1 MNIDLVVVGKTNIDY
16 ITEGV
21 KVYQERLKN
30 YINFQINVLPDIK
43 NAASLTAE
51 LLKEKEGEQLVKA
64 LDKYDYI
71 VLLDDKGKEHTS
83 MEFASWINKKANM
96 GIKRLCF
103 VVGGAYGFSQ
113 AVYATSN
120 EKLSIS
126 KMTFSHQMI
135 RLLFTEQ
142 LYRAFTI
149 LGNER
154 YHHE

>member
-113 AVYATSN
+113 AVYAASN

>member
-21 KVYQERLKN
+21 KIYQERLKN
-30 YINFQINVLPDIK
+30 YVNFEINVLPDIK

-83 MEFASWINKKANM
+83 MEFAAWINKKANM

-113 AVYATSN
+113 AVYGASN